1 MAVRTRGSATWGR
14 GRPSGHAD
22 IDQDAHSNTYLDA
35 HTNQDANQHAH
46 ANMDARGADSD
57 TDKNANEDANAGRAY
72 SDTHEDLDTD
82 AREHSH
88 AYTNGNA
95 GWLDAGCVYNP
106 LLGGKPG
113 LHPRLAPNRG
123 GLVR

>member
-1 MAVRTRGSATWGR
+1 MDARRGNGYADQDAN
-14 GRPSGHAD
+14 GHAD
-22 IDQDAHSNTYLDA
+22 VDQDAHGNTHLDA
-35 HTNQDANQHAH
+35 HTNKDAYLHQHANLDASRAYSDADQDANQDT
-46 ANMDARGADSD
+46 NAR
-57 TDKNANEDANAGRAY
+57 RAY
-72 SDTHEDLDTD
+72 GDAHEDLDAN

>member
-1 MAVRTRGSATWGR
+1 MEKSFLKEALRYADMGLSVIPIIPGQKKPMIKWQQYQKTR
-14 GRPSGHAD
+14 
-22 IDQDAHSNTYLDA
+22 
-35 HTNQDANQHAH
+35 
-46 ANMDARGADSD
+46 ADSD